1 MNKSK
6 SRSIIREKSEEDYM
20 KIGDM
25 VVCIDSKNVG
35 VVVKK
40 NHYYPDDSDMI
51 VPIAQVLWCD
61 DSSLRWSEVEGLRK
75 LEDEDELYERD
86 QRNRTY

>member
-6 SRSIIREKSEEDYM
+6 SRSIIREKLEDYM

-25 VVCIDSKNVG
+25 VMCIDSRDTG
-35 VVVKK
+35 VIVKK

-51 VPIAQVLWCD
+51 VPIAQVLWSS
-61 DSSLRWSEVEGLRK
+61 DSNLAWAEIEGLVKIADRG
-75 LEDEDELYERD
+75 
-86 QRNRTY
+86 